1 MNELLTLLLLGC
13 GGHARSC
20 IDVIESEGRYRI
32 VGLVGQAH
40 EVGKVVLGYPVLGSD
55 EDIDRLGQLTCQ
67 ALVTI
72 GQIKSPDSRINLFE
86 RLSASGWS
94 LPAIISPFAHVS
106 SHATI
111 GAGTVVM
118 HGAVVNAGA
127 RIGRNCIIN
136 SQALIEHDCNLGD
149 HCHIATGAI
158 LNGGVSVGNASFIG
172 SGTFVRQSTIIGN
185 RCVIGMGQVVF
196 KNCANESRV
205 PAWVSE
211 A

>member
-1 MNELLTLLLLGC
+1 MNELLPLLLLGC

-55 EDIDRLGQLTCQ
+55 KDIDRLGQLTRQ
-67 ALVTI
+67 ALVTV

-86 RLSASGWS
+86 RLTASGWS

-118 HGAVVNAGA
+118 HGAIVNAGA
-127 RIGRNCIIN
+127 RVGRNCIIN

-158 LNGGVSVGNASFIG
+158 LNGEVSVGNASFIG

-185 RCVIGMGQVVF
+185 RCVIGMGQMVF